1 MKVSVVLIVL
11 NERKYI
17 KKCIDA
23 LLKQSFLDYE
33 IIVVNNGS
41 TDGTGEII
49 DSYND
54 VRIKCFVENAKCGL
68 SNLRNCG
75 IGKSSG
81 EYVFFTDGDC
91 IPNKYWLE
99 EGVRTLQDSRY
110 VGVEGKTYYESANT
124 TISNMVIESYKG
136 FYMTCNI
143 GYRREV
149 LDKIN
154 YFNSYFTYGHEDRD
168 LALRVLKYGEI
179 CFSEDMVVVHQLKK
193 LSIKRLFSL
202 AKRAGNM
209 VYLLKVHGKGS
220 GGELR
225 NNILYPKNLLIILFP
240 PLLILGK
247 TYRSGYDFILAF
259 FQYFAYI
266 YERIVIWSAAIKYR
280 IFIL

>member
-1 MKVSVVLIVL
+1 MKVSVILIVY

-23 LLKQSFLDYE
+23 LLRQSFLDFE
-33 IIVVNNGS
+33 IIVVDNGS

-49 DSYND
+49 NSYN
-54 VRIKCFVENAKCGL
+54 VTRIKYYVENSRCGL
-68 SNLRNCG
+68 SKLRNIG
-75 IGKSSG
+75 IEKSVC

-99 EGVRTLQDSRY
+99 EGLRALQDRKY

-124 TISNMVIESYKG
+124 TISNVVMESYKG
-136 FYMTCNI
+136 FYLTCNI

-149 LDKIN
+149 MDRIN
-154 YFNSYFTYGHEDRD
+154 YFDTNFMYGHEDRD
-168 LALRVLKYGEI
+168 LAIRALKYGEI
-179 CFSEDMVVVHQLKK
+179 CFSEDMIVVHQLKR
-193 LSIKRLFSL
+193 LSIRKLFTL

-209 VYLLKVHGKGS
+209 VYLLKVNGKGA
-220 GGELR
+220 GGQLR
-225 NNILYPKNLLIILFP
+225 KNILYPNNLLIILFP
-240 PLLILGK
+240 PLLVFGK
-247 TYRSGYDFILAF
+247 TFRSGYDFILAF

-266 YERIVIWSAAIKYR
+266 YERIIIWEAAIKYR